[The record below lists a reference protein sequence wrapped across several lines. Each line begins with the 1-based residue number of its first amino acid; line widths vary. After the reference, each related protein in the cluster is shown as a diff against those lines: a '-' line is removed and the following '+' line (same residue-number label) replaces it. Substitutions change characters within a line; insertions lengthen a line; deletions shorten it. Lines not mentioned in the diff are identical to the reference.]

1 MATAPNVIM
10 VGRVD
15 FKTVAEIKDHQFAQD
30 WDQLAD
36 KATEA
41 NCFLERWFFMAGLA
55 HLDPPQDLKI
65 AAVYNNTQT
74 LIGIFPLHID
84 THYGRQP
91 LKHVRNWLH
100 ANSFL
105 GTPLVLKGHEESFWV
120 GLLTALEKASWAEG
134 LLLFSDMA
142 SDGPVYTALHNVM
155 QRRALPCI
163 PVLQWQRAMLE
174 RGLSADDYYTQTV
187 RPKKRK
193 EIRRL
198 QSRLAE
204 LGKVQTETLTSSDN
218 ADAWMAD
225 FLKLERSGWKGEA
238 GSALGS
244 SPDTSAF
251 FKAAVAQGLTAGRVE
266 MLRLSVDDTP
276 LAMLINFMAPA
287 GSFQFKIAYDEG
299 YARFSPG
306 VLIELENYAVL
317 YREEF
322 QWMDSC
328 AQENHPM
335 IDSLWSGRRPMAWV
349 AMPMNTVRSK
359 ITFKIARMIETGWAR
374 IKRLRQNNRKH
385 ANDNRTKS

>member
-1 MATAPNVIM
+1 MATAPNLITT
-10 VGRVD
+10 GRVD
-15 FKTVAEIKDHQFAQD
+15 FKTIADLRDPQFAED

-36 KATEA
+36 QAAEA

-65 AAVYNNTQT
+65 AAVYNDAQI
-74 LIGIFPLHID
+74 LIGILPLHID

-100 ANSFL
+100 PNSFL
-105 GTPLVLKGHEESFWV
+105 GTPLVLKGHEEAYWL
-120 GLLTALEKASWAEG
+120 GLLSALENASWAEG

-142 SDGPVYTALHNVM
+142 SDGRVYKALHTVM

-174 RGLSADDYYTQTV
+174 RGLSSENYYTQTV

-204 LGKVQTETLTSSDN
+204 LGTVKTETLTSCE
-218 ADAWMAD
+218 DASAWAND

-244 SPDTSAF
+244 SRDTGAF
-251 FKAAVAQGLTAGRVE
+251 FTAVVTEGLAAGRVE
-266 MLRLSVDDTP
+266 ILRLSVDDTP
-276 LAMLINFMAPA
+276 IAMLINFMTPA
-287 GSFQFKIAYDEG
+287 GSFQFKIAYDEA

-317 YREEF
+317 DREGF

-374 IKRLRQNNRKH
+374 IKRLRT
-385 ANDNRTKS
+385 ASNDNRTKP

>member
-1 MATAPNVIM
+1 MATAPHLITA
-10 VGRVD
+10 GRVD
-15 FKTVAEIKDHQFAQD
+15 FKTITDIDDPEFAQE
-30 WDQLAD
+30 WDQLANQ
-36 KATEA
+36 AVEA

-55 HLDPPQDLKI
+55 HLDHPKDLKI
-65 AAVYNNTQT
+65 AAVYNDAQT

-91 LKHVRNWLH
+91 LKHMRNWLH

-105 GTPLVLKGHEESFWV
+105 GTPLVLKGCEEEFWL
-120 GLLTALEKASWAEG
+120 GLLTALENASWAEG

-142 SDGPVYTALHNVM
+142 SDGPIYKALQNVM

-163 PVLQWQRAMLE
+163 PVLQWKRAMLE
-174 RGLSADDYYTQTV
+174 RGLSSEDYYTHTV

-204 LGKVQTETLTSSDN
+204 LGPVKTETLTSSG
-218 ADAWMAD
+218 DANIWIAD
-225 FLKLERSGWKGEA
+225 FLRLERSGWKGEA

-244 SPDTSAF
+244 SDDTGAF
-251 FKAAVAQGLTAGRVE
+251 FTAVMTQGLVARRVE
-266 MLRLSVDDTP
+266 MLRLSVKDTP
-276 LAMLINFMAPA
+276 IAMLINLMAPA
-287 GSFQFKIAYDEG
+287 GSFQFKIAYDED

-317 YREEF
+317 DRAGF

-335 IDSLWSGRRPMAWV
+335 IDSLWSGRRPMVWV
-349 AMPMNTVRSK
+349 AMPMNTMRSK
-359 ITFKIARMIETGWAR
+359 VTFKIARMIETGWAR
-374 IKRLRQNNRKH
+374 IKRLRK
-385 ANDNRTKS
+385 ASNDNRTKP